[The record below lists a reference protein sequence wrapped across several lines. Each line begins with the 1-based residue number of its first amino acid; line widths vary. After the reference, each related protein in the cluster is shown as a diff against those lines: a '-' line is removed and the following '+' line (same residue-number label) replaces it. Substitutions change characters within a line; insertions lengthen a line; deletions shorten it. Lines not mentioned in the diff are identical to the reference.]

1 LEKQKHF
8 SNFVYKTANIASQH
22 SGTHRKDRVVLLVER
37 KMGGGW
43 MPGGQDDGM
52 PGHGV
57 NGRGGGSGNGCGYGA
72 GCRMQEP
79 APGKKNVCKLFGSH
93 SYTI

>member
-1 LEKQKHF
+1 
-8 SNFVYKTANIASQH
+8 
-22 SGTHRKDRVVLLVER
+22 
-37 KMGGGW
+37 